1 MRPPRGRGVR
11 RREEGSGGRMEKHN
25 SGVGVQTFQ
34 GIGFEKIKG
43 FVEKIEGFGCAG
55 GRA

>member
-1 MRPPRGRGVR
+1 
-11 RREEGSGGRMEKHN
+11 MERHN